1 MLDAWILKRRRTT
14 LVVAISGLLVLA
26 CSPSGPDTVPSSVP
40 GQSPAAAAG
49 PTQELLDAAKR
60 DGVLT
65 TMSLSHDR
73 CDYGEVIR
81 LFTERYGIAVN
92 ELNPIG
98 DAGDQIDAIVAT
110 KDNPGPQTPDVIDVS
125 MATAL
130 DNRELLEPY
139 RVSTWESIPTALK
152 DPDGAWYGAY
162 FGTLAFE
169 TNTNLIADPPHD
181 WPDLLDPALRGKV
194 GLAGDPRGSN
204 LAMETVYAAALANG
218 GTATDVEPGLTFFKR
233 LVDLGNLSPTIARS
247 NTIDQGVTP
256 IAIRWTYTALAHR
269 DAAAGDPGIEV
280 TVPSSGGVGGAFI
293 QAINRYA
300 PHPNAARLW
309 IEHLL
314 SDEGQRL
321 LMEGSCTP
329 ARIADLTARGALPE
343 GLLPGHPDPSRVTFP
358 SPADLE
364 TASTMITQGWG
375 PVTGFEFTDR

>member
-1 MLDAWILKRRRTT
+1 MLDAWILARRRTT
-14 LVVAISGLLVLA
+14 LVVALSGLLLLA
-26 CSPSGPDTVPSSVP
+26 CSPSARGVVPAP
-40 GQSPAAAAG
+40 GQSAAAG
-49 PTQELLDAAKR
+49 GPSADLVEAAKR

-81 LFTERYGIAVN
+81 SFTDRYGIAVN

-110 KDNPGPQTPDVIDVS
+110 KDNPGPQTPDVIDVG
-125 MATAL
+125 MAAAL
-130 DNRELLEPY
+130 DNRALLEPY
-139 RVSTWESIPTALK
+139 RVSTWESIPMALK
-152 DPDGAWYGAY
+152 DPEGAWYGAY

-169 TNTNLIADPPHD
+169 TNTNLIAEPPDD
-181 WPDLLDPALRGKV
+181 WPDLLDPALKGKV
-194 GLAGDPRGSN
+194 GLAGDPRDSN

-218 GTATDVEPGLTFFKR
+218 GSAADVGPGLEFFKR

-280 TVPSSGGVGGAFI
+280 TVPSSGGVGGAYI
-293 QAINRYA
+293 QGINRYA
-300 PHPNAARLW
+300 PHPDAARLW

-329 ARIADLTARGALPE
+329 ARIADLTARGVLSEAL
-343 GLLPGHPDPSRVTFP
+343 LAGHPDAGRVTFP
-358 SPADLE
+358 SPAELE
-364 TASTMITQGWG
+364 AARTSITQGWD
-375 PVTGFEFTDR
+375 PTVGFEFTGR